1 MKSTRLVEYLWITE
15 VNMDEVKLF
24 GAQALTEA
32 AKKCESDKKALL
44 TIGDE
49 LFSDKIN
56 IARIAFF
63 FALAEKLLELHP
75 DSKTEVYEYVF
86 TSVYKNIRF

>member
-1 MKSTRLVEYLWITE
+1 MSLRIIK
-15 VNMDEVKLF
+15 VNMEEVKLF

-32 AKKCESDKKALL
+32 AKKCELDRNAII

-63 FALAEKLLELHP
+63 FALAEKLVELYP
-75 DSKTEVYEYVF
+75 DTKQDVYEKVF
-86 TSVYKNIRF
+86 ICVYKNIRF